1 MKTTGISAE
10 RVRARDSEMVETH
23 KTLTASVALLP
34 LMSCLWVILILKLIK
49 TFSMCTSTSMS
60 EKVETD
66 IVRGGRV
73 HLVSRSNNFTHY
85 PTMFVSP
92 LTSIMS

>member
-1 MKTTGISAE
+1 MMTAGISAE
-10 RVRARDSEMVETH
+10 RARTRDSMKMEETN

-49 TFSMCTSTSMS
+49 TSLMCTSTSMS

-66 IVRGGRV
+66 IERARV
-73 HLVSRSNNFTHY
+73 Q
-85 PTMFVSP
+85 
-92 LTSIMS
+92 

>member
-1 MKTTGISAE
+1 MMTAGISTE
-10 RVRARDSEMVETH
+10 RVRTRDSMKMEETN

-49 TFSMCTSTSMS
+49 TSSMCTSTSMS

-66 IVRGGRV
+66 IVRARV
-73 HLVSRSNNFTHY
+73 Q
-85 PTMFVSP
+85 
-92 LTSIMS
+92 